1 MYINYLEKLEFY
13 KITEMVSHFCATN
26 HGKYLASGLIP
37 SNQISEV
44 QKLLQETRRGCEFV
58 LS

>member
-13 KITEMVSHFCATN
+13 KITERVGHFCATN
-26 HGKYLASGLIP
+26 QGKDLASKLIP